1 MCARVGS
8 LWVITGVARIGL
20 GGRFVGLEW
29 PSLAFV
35 GLQWLSSKIEVFY
48 SWVAGRGT
56 PHFWRITNKFLH
68 EKVAKLASIRVR
80 EFSVFL
86 AIFRNAQ
93 YQIMR
98 IALYPT
104 VFWRTD
110 ASGELASYTNRFFI
124 DFLCFWAWGSSGEP
138 LG

>member
-1 MCARVGS
+1 MLTNANPYYLRACACRVALGHYWGCANRVGGS
-8 LWVITGVARIGL
+8 FRWDACISPRID
-20 GGRFVGLEW
+20 
-29 PSLAFV
+29 
-35 GLQWLSSKIEVFY
+35 VFY

-110 ASGELASYTNRFFI
+110 ASGDLASYTNRFFI